1 MSGSPIYSDR
11 LTLRP
16 SFIGQ
21 GQGQSQNQASSSR
34 HPSSSHSPIPF
45 NQPSSSR
52 NNSNTELIMIDS
64 DDDDDLP
71 IAQSS
76 GSRPP
81 INGFSRYGSGGKRLE
96 SEIKYEEP
104 GGTSVDMK
112 AREAI
117 QVALS
122 KLDKEI
128 KDVEA
133 QIRPLQE
140 LHTSLT
146 SERRQLENQL
156 RKANNIPKSS
166 HTSTISTH
174 PGNKVSSGLIDYQS
188 TTFVYSQKITQ
199 TLESVFQLNEFR
211 LCQEGVINAAVD
223 GRDIVCVMPTGGG
236 KSLTYQLPAVMGRG
250 LTIVISPLL
259 ALIWDQVRAMK
270 EIGVE
275 CVMMTGATSTSE
287 QNEIYERMESGS
299 SRGGKEIRLCYV
311 TPEKVSKSKRLI
323 STLEKVNENGR
334 LRRFVIDEAHCC
346 SQLGHDF
353 RPDYKKLSMLKTL
366 FPRVPIQAV
375 TATLSSKTLPDL
387 LKILRLGPI
396 TDGRA
401 AKTTGT
407 VFFSAPLF
415 RPNLHYK
422 VLPKPSNAK
431 SAIAAMG
438 DWIQKNHPGQSG
450 IIYCLSKKDAETV
463 AEELREWSGGDI
475 KASLEDYEKERIH
488 VRWREGKVN
497 CICAT
502 IAFGLGIDKGD
513 VRYMSK
519 SLEGYYQET
528 GRAGRDGQD
537 SDCVLFY
544 RGQDAARLSSL
555 IYGDV
560 DGSGKLQEMLRFAQ
574 DLKTCRKVSYVYFS
588 ASAHLSASAWDAPD
602 ALLSSSGSTSTCGI
616 CDNCLR
622 DPASILTKDVTVET
636 WKILKVAQ
644 YVQNEGGRVTLANL
658 SDLVRGLGG
667 GMFGVVG
674 GGEGKKGKRK
684 LNGEKEKVD
693 LESLGGKIT
702 LGKDDT
708 EALLIHLVL
717 LGYLADS
724 YHATAYS
731 VNVYIVPSDMA
742 VRLTRLRLGDVQA
755 GRSVKVECTF
765 PAPEPKKTKGKKA
778 RKADEE
784 DGEDDDDLEDEGD
797 EGIGNAKK
805 KAKTETKAKPKT
817 TRKGKG
823 KKKSEEEEE
832 EGGVEREWFDIDF
845 KEIDNK
851 RKKAQPKF
859 KAGAKAKGKK
869 IDDVDDDVFPS
880 MGEELDLDDEDEVYD
895 EYGDW
900 NGMLEEDENGWQVPP
915 KSWNDQR
922 VVSVSDS
929 D

>member
-1 MSGSPIYSDR
+1 MSGFNIYSDR
-11 LTLRP
+11 LTLRHP
-16 SFIGQ
+16 SLGQNQ
-21 GQGQSQNQASSSR
+21 GQGQASSSR
-34 HPSSSHSPIPF
+34 HPSSSYSPGLCNEP
-45 NQPSSSR
+45 
-52 NNSNTELIMIDS
+52 IMVDS
-64 DDDDDLP
+64 DDEDDDRP
-71 IAQSS
+71 VAQSS
-76 GSRPP
+76 GSRPL
-81 INGFSRYGSGGKRLE
+81 NGHSGGQRL
-96 SEIKYEEP
+96 
-104 GGTSVDMK
+104 GGTVKEEGMANME

-146 SERRQLENQL
+146 SERRSLETQL
-156 RKANNIPKSS
+156 RTMNNLPR
-166 HTSTISTH
+166 HTNTDSTLAKV
-174 PGNKVSSGLIDYQS
+174 GNASNSGLIDYQS
-188 TTFVYSQKITQ
+188 SKFEFSTQVSQ
-199 TLESVFQLNEFR
+199 TLKRVFHLGDFR

-223 GRDIVCVMPTGGG
+223 KRDIVCVMPTGGG

-259 ALIWDQVRAMK
+259 ALIWDQVRALK

-275 CVMMTGATSTSE
+275 CVMMTGATSTPE
-287 QNEIYERMESGS
+287 QNEIYERMKAGPSGG
-299 SRGGKEIRLCYV
+299 RKEIRLCYV

-323 STLEKVNENGR
+323 STLEKVNERGGLN
-334 LRRFVIDEAHCC
+334 EAHCC

-366 FPRVPIQAV
+366 FPRIPIQAV

-401 AKTTGT
+401 AKSTGT

-415 RPNLHYK
+415 RPYLHYK
-422 VLPKPSNAK
+422 VLSKPSNAK

-438 DWIQKNHPGQSG
+438 EWIQKNHSGQSG

-463 AEELREWSGGDI
+463 AEELREWSGGEI
-475 KASLEDYEKERIH
+475 KTGIYHAGVEDYEKERIH

-560 DGSGKLQEMLRFAQ
+560 DGSSKLQEMLRFAQ
-574 DLKTCRKVSYVYFS
+574 DLKTCRKVAFAKYFS

-602 ALLSSSGSTSTCGI
+602 ALSSSSGSTSTCGI

-622 DPASILTKDVTVET
+622 DPSSIITKDVTVET

-667 GMFGVVG
+667 GLFGVVG

-693 LESLGGKIT
+693 LEDLGGKIT

-742 VRLTRLRLGDVQA
+742 VRLTRLRLEDVQA
-755 GRSVKVECTF
+755 GRSVKIECTF
-765 PAPEPKKTKGKKA
+765 PASEPKKSKSKNAKKSDEHDGQEDGQEYEEEKQEVKGK
-778 RKADEE
+778 
-784 DGEDDDDLEDEGD
+784 
-797 EGIGNAKK
+797 AKK
-805 KAKTETKAKPKT
+805 KAKTESKAKSSE
-817 TRKGKG
+817 KGKS
-823 KKKSEEEEE
+823 KKKVDEKGNED
-832 EGGVEREWFDIDF
+832 GMEREWFDIDF
-845 KEIDNK
+845 DDIDG
-851 RKKAQPKF
+851 KKTKSNG
-859 KAGAKAKGKK
+859 KATGGGRGKGKK
-869 IDDVDDDVFPS
+869 
-880 MGEELDLDDEDEVYD
+880 EELEELEERDDGEILSEDDEEVYD
-895 EYGDW
+895 DYHSWG
-900 NGMLEEDENGWQVPP
+900 GMLEEDENGWQVPVSTV
-915 KSWNDQR
+915 KGNKNSR
-922 VVSVSDS
+922 IVSVSDS

>member
-1 MSGSPIYSDR
+1 MSGFNIYSDR
-11 LTLRP
+11 LTLRHP
-16 SFIGQ
+16 SLGQ
-21 GQGQSQNQASSSR
+21 NQGRGQASSSR
-34 HPSSSHSPIPF
+34 HPSSSYSPAPF
-45 NQPSSSR
+45 NEP
-52 NNSNTELIMIDS
+52 IMVDS
-64 DDDDDLP
+64 DDEDDDRP
-71 IAQSS
+71 VAQSS
-76 GSRPP
+76 GSRPL
-81 INGFSRYGSGGKRLE
+81 NGHSGGQRL
-96 SEIKYEEP
+96 
-104 GGTSVDMK
+104 GGTVKEEGMANIE

-146 SERRQLENQL
+146 SERRTLESQL
-156 RKANNIPKSS
+156 RTMNNLPRNTNNNSS
-166 HTSTISTH
+166 SITV
-174 PGNKVSSGLIDYQS
+174 GNSSNSGLIDYQS
-188 TTFVYSQKITQ
+188 SKFEFSTQVSQ
-199 TLESVFQLNEFR
+199 TLKRVFHLNEFR

-223 GRDIVCVMPTGGG
+223 KRDIVCVMPTGGG

-259 ALIWDQVRAMK
+259 ALIWDQVRALK

-287 QNEIYERMESGS
+287 QNEIYERMKAGPSGG
-299 SRGGKEIRLCYV
+299 RKEIRLCYV

-323 STLEKVNENGR
+323 STLEKVNERGG

-366 FPRVPIQAV
+366 FPRIPIQAV

-401 AKTTGT
+401 AKSTGT

-422 VLPKPSNAK
+422 VLSKPSNAK

-438 DWIQKNHPGQSG
+438 EWIQKNHSGQSG

-463 AEELREWSGGDI
+463 AEELREWSGGEI
-475 KASLEDYEKERIH
+475 KTGIYHAGVEDYEKERIH

-560 DGSGKLQEMLRFAQ
+560 DGSSKLQEMLRFAQ
-574 DLKTCRKVSYVYFS
+574 DLKTCRKVAFAKYFS

-602 ALLSSSGSTSTCGI
+602 ALSSSSGSTSTCEI

-622 DPASILTKDVTVET
+622 DPSSIITKDVTAET

-667 GMFGVVG
+667 GLFGVVG

-693 LESLGGKIT
+693 LEDLGGKIT

-742 VRLTRLRLGDVQA
+742 VRLTRLRLEDVKA
-755 GRSVKVECTF
+755 GRSVKIECTF
-765 PAPEPKKTKGKKA
+765 PAPDPKKSKSKKA
-778 RKADEE
+778 KKSDEDEEEEDKQEDEE
-784 DGEDDDDLEDEGD
+784 DKEEGK
-797 EGIGNAKK
+797 GKAKK
-805 KAKTETKAKPKT
+805 KAKTESKAKASA
-817 TRKGKG
+817 KGKSR
-823 KKKSEEEEE
+823 KRINE
-832 EGGVEREWFDIDF
+832 EGDEDGMEREWFDIDF
-845 KEIDNK
+845 DDID
-851 RKKAQPKF
+851 
-859 KAGAKAKGKK
+859 GKK
-869 IDDVDDDVFPS
+869 TKLNGKATEGGRGKKKKEEV
-880 MGEELDLDDEDEVYD
+880 EELEERDDGEIVSEDDEEIYD
-895 EYGDW
+895 DYHSWG
-900 NGMLEEDENGWQVPP
+900 GMLEEDENGWQVPVSTV
-915 KSWNDQR
+915 KGNNNR
-922 VVSVSDS
+922 IVSVSDS

>member
-1 MSGSPIYSDR
+1 MSGYNIYTDR
-11 LTLRP
+11 LTLRHP
-16 SFIGQ
+16 SL
-21 GQGQSQNQASSSR
+21 GQSQGQASSSR
-34 HPSSSHSPIPF
+34 R
-45 NQPSSSR
+45 PSSSR
-52 NNSNTELIMIDS
+52 SPAPFNEPIIVDS
-64 DDDDDLP
+64 DDEDDDRP
-71 IAQSS
+71 MAQSS
-76 GSRPP
+76 GSRP
-81 INGFSRYGSGGKRLE
+81 INGHSGGQRLGGAV
-96 SEIKYEEP
+96 KEEGP
-104 GGTSVDMK
+104 TNIE

-140 LHTSLT
+140 LHASLN
-146 SERRQLENQL
+146 SERRILETQL
-156 RKANNIPKSS
+156 RTMNNLPRN
-166 HTSTISTH
+166 TNTISSSVAA
-174 PGNKVSSGLIDYQS
+174 GNSSNSGLMDYQS
-188 TTFVYSQKITQ
+188 SKFEFSTQVSQ
-199 TLESVFQLNEFR
+199 TLKRVFHLDNFR

-223 GRDIVCVMPTGGG
+223 KRDIVCVMPTGGG

-259 ALIWDQVRAMK
+259 ALIWDQVRALK

-287 QNEIYERMESGS
+287 QNEIYERMKAGS
-299 SRGGKEIRLCYV
+299 SGGRKEIRVCEC
-311 TPEKVSKSKRLI
+311 TFPEKVSKSKRLI
-323 STLEKVNENGR
+323 STLEKVNERGGLTNSTS
-334 LRRFVIDEAHCC
+334 DEAHCC

-366 FPRVPIQAV
+366 FPRIPIQAV

-396 TDGRA
+396 TDA
-401 AKTTGT
+401 AKSTGT

-422 VLPKPSNAK
+422 VLSKPSNAK

-438 DWIQKNHPGQSG
+438 EWIQKNHPGQSG
-450 IIYCLSKKDAETV
+450 IIYCLSKKDVETV
-463 AEELREWSGGDI
+463 AEELREWSGGEI
-475 KASLEDYEKERIH
+475 KTGIYHAGVEENEKERIH

-560 DGSGKLQEMLRFAQ
+560 DGSSKLQEMLRFAQ
-574 DLKTCRKVSYVYFS
+574 DLKTCRKVAFAKYFS

-602 ALLSSSGSTSTCGI
+602 ALSSSSGSTSTCGI

-622 DPASILTKDVTVET
+622 DPSSIITKDVTVET

-667 GMFGVVG
+667 GLFGVVG
-674 GGEGKKGKRK
+674 GGEGTKGKRK

-693 LESLGGKIT
+693 LEALGGKIT
-702 LGKDDT
+702 LGRDDT

-742 VRLTRLRLGDVQA
+742 VRLTRLRSEDVQA
-755 GRSVKVECTF
+755 GRSVKIECTF
-765 PAPEPKKTKGKKA
+765 PAPEPKKSKAKKA
-778 RKADEE
+778 KKSDEDDGEE
-784 DGEDDDDLEDEGD
+784 DGQEDEEEKE
-797 EGIGNAKK
+797 EGKGKAKK
-805 KAKTETKAKPKT
+805 KAKTESTAKAS
-817 TRKGKG
+817 GKG
-823 KKKSEEEEE
+823 KSKKKVDE
-832 EGGVEREWFDIDF
+832 EGDEDGIEREWFDVHFADID
-845 KEIDNK
+845 
-851 RKKAQPKF
+851 
-859 KAGAKAKGKK
+859 GKK
-869 IDDVDDDVFPS
+869 TKSNGKATGGGRGKKKKQELKELGERDD
-880 MGEELDLDDEDEVYD
+880 GEIISEDDEEVYD
-895 EYGDW
+895 DCHSWG
-900 NGMLEEDENGWQVPP
+900 GMLEEDENGWQVPVSTV
-915 KSWNDQR
+915 KGNNNR
-922 VVSVSDS
+922 IVSVSDS